1 MGLAWGLMS
10 VLISALCL
18 VSIRPAPVFALSLND
33 YFSYSF
39 DVEFS
44 ETDIRGY
51 EVFYATV
58 EGTATCKED
67 LPLAVSEARIT
78 GRIIAENQDSGAKVT
93 LNSSY
98 SVTIEDFPFEAGET
112 SQASTVV
119 SLRFPCRSES
129 GIYDVVGELIE
140 AEVKVLGVWVDVTSY
155 LPSSQAIGSIT
166 YREYESGKGGVAEKD
181 IVVAPEV
188 SLLGWVDE
196 GGVFT
201 DEVTIKS
208 ADGKCWITIS
218 EGTTG
223 LTEDGDPLGEISI
236 VKVEEPPPL
245 PEDFP
250 ATIIGLAYD
259 IRPDGA
265 TFDSPV
271 TLIFTYDPNDLPEGV
286 DEGDLVIAYYDEDA
300 GEWVKLDTTVDPVT
314 HTITA
319 VVNSFTIFAVIAP
332 TPAAPLPALALE
344 PATFTSSSLSISPL
358 EVDTGETVTIS
369 VLMANTGEEA
379 GSYTVIL
386 KINGVVEETK
396 EITLAGDASK
406 AVAFTT
412 SRDKAGNYSVDVD
425 GLAGS
430 FTAKEVALPPAP
442 PTAPPEVKAMNWWL
456 INGIIAG
463 VIIIGVFAWWV
474 ATHRRAQLTRLLR
487 RRGS

>member
-33 YFSYSF
+33 YFSYSYN
-39 DVEFS
+39 VEFS
-44 ETDIRGY
+44 ETDIRGS

-78 GRIIAENQDSGAKVT
+78 GRIIAEHQDSGAKVT

-98 SVTIEDFPFEAGET
+98 SVTIDPFPSEAGET
-112 SQASTVV
+112 SQASTDV
-119 SLRFPCRSES
+119 SLIFPGRNES
-129 GIYDVVGELIE
+129 GIYDIVAELIE

-155 LPSSQAIGSIT
+155 LPSSQVLGSIT
-166 YREYESGKGGVAEKD
+166 YVERVGGGGGIKREA
-181 IVVAPEV
+181 IVAPEV

-196 GGVFT
+196 EGVFT
-201 DEVTIKS
+201 NEVTIKS
-208 ADGKCWITIS
+208 EDGECWITIS

-223 LTEDGDPLGEISI
+223 FTEDEGPLGEISI
-236 VKVEEPPPL
+236 VEIEEPPPL

-259 IRPDGA
+259 FGPDGA
-265 TFDSPV
+265 TFDSPI
-271 TLIFTYDPNDLPEGV
+271 TLTFTYDPNDLPEGV

-300 GEWVKLDTTVDPVT
+300 GEWVELDTTVDPVT

-319 VVNSFTIFAVIAP
+319 DIDSFTIFAIIAP
-332 TPAAPLPALALE
+332 TAPTTPAPVLE
-344 PATFTSSSLSISPL
+344 PAAFTSSSLSISPL
-358 EVDTGETVTIS
+358 EVDTGETVTIR
-369 VLMANTGEEA
+369 VLMTNTGEEA
-379 GSYTVIL
+379 GSHTVIL

-406 AVAFTT
+406 AVTFIT

-430 FTAKEVALPPAP
+430 FTVKEVVLPPAP

-456 INGIIAG
+456 IGGIITG
-463 VIIIGVFAWWV
+463 VIIIGVFAWWA
-474 ATHRRAQLTRLLR
+474 ATRRKAQLTRLLR

>member
-1 MGLAWGLMS
+1 MRRKNLRMGLAWGLMS
-10 VLISALCL
+10 ILISALCL
-18 VSIRPAPVFALSLND
+18 VSIRPAPVFALSLDD

-51 EVFYATV
+51 EIFYVTV

-78 GRIIAENQDSGAKVT
+78 GRIIAEHQDSGAKVT

-119 SLRFPCRSES
+119 SLRFPWKSKA
-129 GIYDVVGELIE
+129 GIYDVAGELIE
-140 AEVKVLGVWVDVTSY
+140 AEVKVLGVWIDVTSY
-155 LPSSQAIGSIT
+155 LPSSQTLGSIT
-166 YREYESGKGGVAEKD
+166 YVEHVSGGGGIKRD
-181 IVVAPEV
+181 KIVAPEV

-196 GGVFT
+196 EGVFT
-201 DEVTIKS
+201 NEVTIKS
-208 ADGKCWITIS
+208 GDGKCWITID

-236 VKVEEPPPL
+236 VEIEEPPPL

-259 IRPDGA
+259 FGPDRA

-271 TLIFTYDPNDLPEGV
+271 TLTFTYDPNDLPEGV

-300 GEWVKLDTTVDPVT
+300 GEWVELDTTVDPVT
-314 HTITA
+314 RTITA
-319 VVNSFTIFAVIAP
+319 DIDSFTIFAIMAP
-332 TPAAPLPALALE
+332 VPAAPPLAPALE
-344 PATFTSSSLSISPL
+344 PAAFTSSSLSISPL

-369 VLMANTGEEA
+369 VLMTNTGEEA
-379 GSYTVIL
+379 GSYTIIL

-396 EITLAGDASK
+396 EITLAGDVSK
-406 AVAFTT
+406 AVSFTT
-412 SRDKAGNYSVDVD
+412 SRDKTGNYSVDVD

-430 FTAKEVALPPAP
+430 FTVKEVALPPAP
-442 PTAPPEVKAMNWWL
+442 PPVPPEAKPNWWL
-456 INGIIAG
+456 ASGIIAG
-463 VIIIGVFAWWV
+463 MIIIGVYAWW
-474 ATHRRAQLTRLLR
+474 ATTRQRA
-487 RRGS
+487 